1 LKNPLGSENLG
12 IVALRMHPPRAI
24 ACLRL
29 RVGNIKSRVNR
40 ARPRLT
46 ELLAMMRRDG
56 LTRGLVTLC
65 IGVGQGIA
73 LAIEVMH

>member
-1 LKNPLGSENLG
+1 MKNPLGSENLG
-12 IVALRMHPPRAI
+12 IVALRMPPTRAI

-40 ARPRLT
+40 ARPRL
-46 ELLAMMRRDG
+46 AMMRRDG
-56 LTRGLVTLC
+56 LTRGLITLC